1 MTGTRFVQ
9 IEQHWNDSYI
19 YTAKTYMPE
28 KNNTKKKCLHRQEED
43 FPQKNKKNNKNDI
56 YLS

>member
-28 KNNTKKKCLHRQEED
+28 ENNTKKKKNCLHWQEED
-43 FPQKNKKNNKNDI
+43 FPQKNYV

>member
-19 YTAKTYMPE
+19 YTAETYMPE
-28 KNNTKKKCLHRQEED
+28 ENNTKKKTVYIDKRKT
-43 FPQKNKKNNKNDI
+43 FRKKTTSIWANTW
-56 YLS
+56 